1 MTMTMTDHAS
11 IGAYDQTH
19 LLSATDY
26 YIKTRSSSSLT
37 LGNERGLIEI
47 GQQLKIVCAVA
58 LSPKCGRTTLQ
69 YNDRRLDRDEGGKP
83 ICRCLSGR
91 RERKRNR
98 DPLPGWQFLSRRIHT
113 NVSLSISFYKVNRK

>member
-47 GQQLKIVCAVA
+47 GQQLKIVRGRII
-58 LSPKCGRTTLQ
+58 PKMWKDDLTIQ
-69 YNDRRLDRDEGGKP
+69 
-83 ICRCLSGR
+83 
-91 RERKRNR
+91 
-98 DPLPGWQFLSRRIHT
+98 
-113 NVSLSISFYKVNRK
+113 